1 VSRRLGGHYVVRL
14 IPPRPTFHLDMNDE
28 ERAIMARHAE
38 YWAALIER
46 GIVVVY
52 GPVVVGGDS
61 WGLGVVRVDSEADA
75 RTLAEADP
83 AVSSG
88 MATAEVGTMAV
99 AIVPD

>member
-1 VSRRLGGHYVVRL
+1 
-14 IPPRPTFHLDMNDE
+14 
-28 ERAIMARHAE
+28 
-38 YWAALIER
+38 
-46 GIVVVY
+46 VVVY

-61 WGLGVVRVDSEADA
+61 WGLGVVRADSEADA